1 MALGASL
8 AAPVRDLTVIGPGV
22 ALGQVVDVSGLP
34 ASIRGRAS
42 ALTVAAFRRGQDRL
56 NFRSRRLAA
65 RAEALMPALRPW
77 LETLADGQITV
88 RRAPSVSA
96 SATPPACARMARP
109 VAAGSILTNADL
121 TTAPCGNAV
130 DAATVAVRYDRRT
143 QVLRAVRGLQIDETI
158 AAPPPALLA
167 DIAPGQHL
175 VLHAKVGPVAIQ
187 REVEAIQAGRPGQA
201 IFVKTADGAVFSAP
215 AGQVSR

>member
-22 ALGQVVDVSGLP
+22 ALGQVVDVSVLP
-34 ASIRGRAS
+34 PSIRGRAS
-42 ALTVAAFRRGQDRL
+42 ALTVAAFRPGQDRL
-56 NFRSRRLAA
+56 TFRSRQLAA

-77 LETLADGQITV
+77 LETLADGRITV
-88 RRAPSVSA
+88 RRAPPVSA
-96 SATPPACARMARP
+96 SATPPDCARMARP

-121 TTAPCGNAV
+121 TTAPCGKAMEGP
-130 DAATVAVRYDRRT
+130 TVAFRYDHRA
-143 QVLRAVRGLQIDETI
+143 QVLRAVRGLRIDETI

-175 VLHAKVGPVAIQ
+175 VLHAKIGPVAIL
-187 REVEAIQAGRPGQA
+187 REVEAVQAGRLGQA
-201 IFVKTADGAVFSAP
+201 IFVKTADGAVFSAS
-215 AGQVSR
+215 AGQVSQ